1 MPDTYDSETRSRVMR
16 QVKGRDTKPELILRH
31 ALWSRG
37 LRGYRLHRKDVPGKP
52 DVAFL
57 GRRVAVFVDG
67 AWWHGHPDKWWVGRS
82 GEYWDRKVQGNIDRD
97 RRVDDELG
105 SMGWTV
111 VRFWDFEVL
120 ADPER
125 CCEKVASALGGGA
138 KRRRHDGGSRCLTS
152 SSSRP
157 AAKLC

>member
-1 MPDTYDSETRSRVMR
+1 MPDTYDAETRSRVMR

-138 KRRRHDGGSRCLTS
+138 KRRRHDGGSRAQQTHQ
-152 SSSRP
+152 P
-157 AAKLC
+157 DAP